1 MKSIYFILFFHM
13 LLMYCYFCDHMN
25 ETKEEKTNMRNNDL
39 SRVTIE
45 ILPSDEDNDIF
56 DINDSL
62 LDELIGINNI

>member
-1 MKSIYFILFFHM
+1 
-13 LLMYCYFCDHMN
+13 MYCYFCDHMN
-25 ETKEEKTNMRNNDL
+25 ETKEEKTNMRNNHL

>member
-1 MKSIYFILFFHM
+1 MKSVYFILFFHI
-13 LLMYCYFCDHMN
+13 LLMYCYFCDNMN
-25 ETKEEKTNMRNNDL
+25 EKKEEKTNMRNNSL

-45 ILPSDEDNDIF
+45 ILPSDEDNDVY